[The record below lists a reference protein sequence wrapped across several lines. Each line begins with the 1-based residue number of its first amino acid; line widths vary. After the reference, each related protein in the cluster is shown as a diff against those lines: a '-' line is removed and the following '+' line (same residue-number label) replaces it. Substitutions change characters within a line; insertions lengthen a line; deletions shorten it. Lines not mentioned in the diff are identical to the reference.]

1 MLCSGS
7 DFDSSSK
14 SVNSCQAAPSG
25 APLGSR
31 KKSILK
37 KQMVVTDEGEDV
49 FFKLPGAKKRQPKNK
64 RSVMEAVKNLRG
76 AEKQHSNTVVFFN
89 HLYSFQNK

>member
-14 SVNSCQAAPSG
+14 SVDSCQAAPSG

-49 FFKLPGAKKRQPKNK
+49 FFKLPGAKKRQPTNK
-64 RSVMEAVKNLRG
+64 QSVMEAVKNLRG
-76 AEKQHSNTVVFFN
+76 AEKNARTQLSFFN
-89 HLYSFQNK
+89 HVYSFQNK

>member
-31 KKSILK
+31 KKSILR
-37 KQMVVTDEGEDV
+37 KQVVVTDEGEDV
-49 FFKLPGAKKRQPKNK
+49 FFKLPGAKKRQSQNK
-64 RSVMEAVKNLRG
+64 HSVMEAVKNLRG
-76 AEKQHSNTVVFFN
+76 
-89 HLYSFQNK
+89 

>member
-7 DFDSSSK
+7 DFNSSSE
-14 SVNSCQAAPSG
+14 SVDSCQAAPSG

-37 KQMVVTDEGEDV
+37 KQMVVSDEGEDV
-49 FFKLPGAKKRQPKNK
+49 FFKLPGAKKGQ
-64 RSVMEAVKNLRG
+64 
-76 AEKQHSNTVVFFN
+76 
-89 HLYSFQNK
+89 

>member
-14 SVNSCQAAPSG
+14 SVDSCQAAPSG

-49 FFKLPGAKKRQPKNK
+49 FFKLPGAKKHNQKK
-64 RSVMEAVKNLRG
+64 A
-76 AEKQHSNTVVFFN
+76 
-89 HLYSFQNK
+89 

>member
-14 SVNSCQAAPSG
+14 SVDSCQAAPSG

-37 KQMVVTDEGEDV
+37 KQIVVTDEGEESSQIV
-49 FFKLPGAKKRQPKNK
+49 YGPTNPGY
-64 RSVMEAVKNLRG
+64 L
-76 AEKQHSNTVVFFN
+76 
-89 HLYSFQNK
+89 

>member
-14 SVNSCQAAPSG
+14 SVDSCQAAPSG

-37 KQMVVTDEGEDV
+37 KQMVVSDEGEDV
-49 FFKLPGAKKRQPKNK
+49 FFKLPGAKK
-64 RSVMEAVKNLRG
+64 
-76 AEKQHSNTVVFFN
+76 
-89 HLYSFQNK
+89 